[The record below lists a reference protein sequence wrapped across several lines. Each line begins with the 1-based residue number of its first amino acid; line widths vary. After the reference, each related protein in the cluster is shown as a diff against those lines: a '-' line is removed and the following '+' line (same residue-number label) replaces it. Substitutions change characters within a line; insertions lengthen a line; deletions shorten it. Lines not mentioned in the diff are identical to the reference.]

1 MQSNFSCYLLEHGF
15 IEQISGFTS
24 NTEELN
30 FCVNR
35 GKKKNSQALRSV
47 VFGFIASKQ
56 ERKLTTYANT
66 KIKKSKKLNNILKVN
81 IFLNQDF

>member
-1 MQSNFSCYLLEHGF
+1 MALLNKF
-15 IEQISGFTS
+15 LVLLVTQKNLAFVL
-24 NTEELN
+24 TEVKN
-30 FCVNR
+30 
-35 GKKKNSQALRSV
+35 NSQALRSV

>member
-1 MQSNFSCYLLEHGF
+1 MALLNKF
-15 IEQISGFTS
+15 LVLLVTQKNWAFVFT
-24 NTEELN
+24 E
-30 FCVNR
+30 V
-35 GKKKNSQALRSV
+35 KKKNSQALRSV